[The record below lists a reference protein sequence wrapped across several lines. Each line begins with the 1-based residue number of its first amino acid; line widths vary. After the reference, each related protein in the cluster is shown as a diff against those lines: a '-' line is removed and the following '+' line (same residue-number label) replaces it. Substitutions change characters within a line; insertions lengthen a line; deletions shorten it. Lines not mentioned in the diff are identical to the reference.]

1 METATKTSDQQATNA
16 ALAALAATGNSYALG
31 QLWELNKGLL
41 RSMFWKW
48 YPAHKAQ
55 ADAHG
60 LTVDDF
66 GQEGFFA
73 VQHAAQT
80 YDPAQGA
87 FTTWLTA
94 AMQRQIQRTLTNGHA
109 RTVTG
114 EDGRQHTTSADL
126 LNHCTSLDVPLDDE
140 DGGSATLG
148 DLKEDATAAA
158 ELDAV
163 EDKLFQE
170 QLHSALEEALA
181 KLTDREADVLRRR
194 YYQQQ
199 PLREVGEAYGV
210 AWSRAQQVEK
220 AAMRKL
226 RRNPAL
232 CRFHDEVIQHHAY
245 RGTSFGSWQY
255 SGSVEEHLV
264 EYLESKGNSRLK
276 EII

>member
-60 LTVDDF
+60 LTADDF
-66 GQEGFFA
+66 EQEGFFA

-199 PLREVGEAYGV
+199 PLRAVGEAYGV

-264 EYLESKGNSRLK
+264 EYLESKGAYLHDVV
-276 EII
+276 